1 VTILVIAPHADD
13 ETLGCGGLLLA
24 ARANDISTVIVFV
37 TSPKANEK
45 LFTPEYCAS
54 RDRHSRS
61 LMKKLNISKDQLISL
76 GYPPT
81 ELESISKSKLIKDI
95 QSIIRDTGASQ
106 IFLPHPSDPHS
117 DHKVCFEASIAAC
130 KWFRSPTVN
139 FIATY
144 ETLSE
149 TDQNLN
155 PNTSQ
160 FHPNYYV
167 DIDEYLEEKLKMA
180 AIYDTEMGE
189 FPFPRS
195 ELAIKSLARYR
206 GACSGLMAAEAF
218 QVIYQ
223 KTRL

>member
-1 VTILVIAPHADD
+1 MTILVIAPHADD

-24 ARANDISTVIVFV
+24 ARAKGISTVIVFV
-37 TSPKANEK
+37 TSPDANENM
-45 LFTPEYCAS
+45 FTQEYSAV
-54 RDRHSRS
+54 RDRHSKS
-61 LMKKLNISKDQLISL
+61 LRKKLNIPREQFISL

-81 ELESISKSKLIKDI
+81 ELESISKSTLIKDI
-95 QSIIRDTGASQ
+95 QAIIHDTEASQ

-117 DHKVCFEASIAAC
+117 DHKVCFEASISAC
-130 KWFRSPTVN
+130 KWFRSPSVN

-155 PNTSQ
+155 PSTTK

-167 DIDEYLEEKLKMA
+167 DIDEFLEDKLKMA

-223 KTRL
+223 KTKI